1 MFEFAAVDSDPAMTS
16 HEPDLDHLT
25 SLLGRCLGRIDEQ
38 AYRIQQDG
46 DETTDFGAADV
57 LEEEAATLQELI
69 GTMLVA
75 AGEEREANVNSTLE
89 RAVQAFLNEIDV
101 PILVRQRL
109 AADLPRIAC
118 APGELAFAVQRALVL
133 TADTLAP
140 GAELIVAT
148 RAEDEAVVIEIE
160 TRGAEAPDGITT
172 RAETLREF
180 ATHLGG
186 ACHVQAGERDGL
198 LVALELP
205 LSCV

>member
-140 GAELIVAT
+140 GAELIV
-148 RAEDEAVVIEIE
+148 
-160 TRGAEAPDGITT
+160 TRGAEAPDGITS